1 MYQKFFSSAS
11 KRKNFI
17 CFPFPLCLRSMELF
31 KLVHGPAQKV
41 GQMRVSR
48 STRKRQESGEQ
59 SNKIQSDCNIVSVHD
74 NVVSLDNEITTDA
87 LGSLSATID
96 EEELSEVEEN
106 NEEGSKTDLHEAREF
121 QERYSRDLLAHS
133 ASREFNVTANPGT
146 NVKRIRNSN
155 PQQRG
160 LSH

>member
-1 MYQKFFSSAS
+1 
-11 KRKNFI
+11 
-17 CFPFPLCLRSMELF
+17 MESF

-48 STRKRQESGEQ
+48 STRKRQDSGEQ

-74 NVVSLDNEITTDA
+74 NVVSLNNGVTTDV
-87 LGSLSATID
+87 LNSPFTTVD
-96 EEELSEVEEN
+96 EEELSETKEN
-106 NEEGSKTDLHEAREF
+106 NEEGAKTDLYEAREF
-121 QERYSRDLLAHS
+121 QERYARDLLAHS
-133 ASREFNVTANPGT
+133 ASRELNVTANPGT

-160 LSH
+160 WSH